1 MNRTEFLEQLEE
13 ALQGEVSPA
22 KLDEN
27 LRYYDTYIQ
36 TQVRLGRTEEE
47 VLQQLGDPRLI
58 ARTIIDVDGQGGWGE
73 SSGPY
78 ASYSSEN
85 CREAEPS
92 GSRARRVNTDAW
104 YTRLGCLAD
113 VYKRQMRRN
122 PAPRPTGLWMRGNR
136 RSVGMKGCCQ
146 KWKETW
152 NRAGRRIYKSL
163 FWKGKGPKS
172 R

>member
-85 CREAEPS
+85 CRKAEPS

-104 YTRLGCLAD
+104 YTRLGCLAAGILTI
-113 VYKRQMRRN
+113 VILFVILKSVVKLTMYLAV
-122 PAPRPTGLWMRGNR
+122 PLLVIFLVLWVVKQFRER
-136 RSVGMKGCCQ
+136 
-146 KWKETW
+146 
-152 NRAGRRIYKSL
+152 
-163 FWKGKGPKS
+163 
-172 R
+172 